1 MSGSIESISKNIFR
15 AYDIRGVVGETLD
28 ADIVRVIGQAIGS
41 EALEQGETKIVVARD
56 GRLSGPTFSKALI
69 EGLLST
75 GIDVVDIGRVPTP
88 VLYYATNVLDT
99 TSGVMLTGSH
109 NPVNHN
115 GTKIVIKGKSFSGQ
129 QIQSLYLRIKA
140 ENLSKGMGVLSRED
154 LLPLYLER
162 VVDDVK
168 VTKPLK
174 VVVDCGNGVA
184 GVIAPMLLKKLGCE
198 VHELYCEVD
207 GNFPNHHPD
216 PSQEENL
223 QDLIQMVCQKE
234 ADIGLAFDGDG
245 DRLGVVTAKG
255 DIIWPDRQLV
265 LYAMHVLKE
274 HPGATIIYDVKST
287 RYLDTAIKECGGK
300 PLMYKT
306 GHSFVKAKIKEVDA
320 KLGGEMSGH
329 MFFNDRWYGFDDAVY
344 TAARLLEII
353 ANDGRT
359 TDEIFAAIP
368 ESLSTPELKIAM
380 ADEEKFAFVE
390 ELQAQVGFGDDAM
403 INTIDGVRVDYAQGW
418 GLVRASNTTPYLVV
432 RFEADN
438 EKALSTIQCKFR
450 KVLLSLR
457 ADLKLPF

>member
-1 MSGSIESISKNIFR
+1 MSESTHSISRNIFR
-15 AYDIRGVVGETLD
+15 AYDIRGVVGETLN
-28 ADIVRVIGQAIGS
+28 ADIIHLIGQAIGS
-41 EALEQGETKIVVARD
+41 EALEQGEAKIVVARD

-75 GIDVVDIGRVPTP
+75 GINVVDIGRVPTP

-115 GTKIVIKGKSFSGQ
+115 GTKIVIKGKSFSGE
-129 QIQSLYLRIKA
+129 QIQSLYLRIQA
-140 ENLSKGMGVLSRED
+140 ENFAKGMGVLSRED

-162 VVDDVK
+162 VIDDVK

-198 VHELYCEVD
+198 VHELFCEVD

-287 RYLDTAIKECGGK
+287 RYLDTAIKEHGGK

-359 TDEIFAAIP
+359 SDEIFAKIP

-380 ADEEKFAFVE
+380 SDEEKFSFVE
-390 ELQAQVGFGDDAM
+390 ELQAYAGFGEDATV
-403 INTIDGVRVDYAQGW
+403 NTIDGVRVDYAQGW

-438 EKALSTIQCKFR
+438 EKTLSNIQCKFR
-450 KVLLSLR
+450 KVLLSLH